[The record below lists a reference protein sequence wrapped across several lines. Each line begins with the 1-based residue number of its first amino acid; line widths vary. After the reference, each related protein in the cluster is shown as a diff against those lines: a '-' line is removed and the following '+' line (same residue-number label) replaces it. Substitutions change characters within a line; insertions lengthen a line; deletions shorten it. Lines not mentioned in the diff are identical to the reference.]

1 MKYKMKKKALFSVS
15 FIVTVI
21 KIFLCFN
28 HYYCYY
34 YYYYYYY
41 HFAYPH
47 YDSQYFCFHFYHF
60 LERLNKIFKNSWCIF
75 SVNGS
80 YWLWNRKACQNQG
93 GDLASIETEEEW
105 NFIQRHNTTHNEN
118 IWSIGLTKKAGN
130 WTWVSE
136 RLLTIWKWGQGE
148 QSVEHDAAFM

>member
-28 HYYCYY
+28 HYYCY

-148 QSVEHDAAFM
+148 QSLEHDAAFM